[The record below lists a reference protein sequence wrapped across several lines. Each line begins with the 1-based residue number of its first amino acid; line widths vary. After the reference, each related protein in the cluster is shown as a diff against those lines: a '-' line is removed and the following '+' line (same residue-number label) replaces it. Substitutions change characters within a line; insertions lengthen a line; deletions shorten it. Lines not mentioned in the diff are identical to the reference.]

1 MAARPL
7 HINLNIKIG
16 NLMSSGA
23 VRTRPFLSTAQ
34 AVHEMAAAATA
45 ATTRIAMA
53 GGSYNTSNG
62 SACNSSASDD
72 ADYSL
77 TRLMSTAFQDND
89 DIVNGSFDYESDM

>member
-1 MAARPL
+1 MAVRLL
-7 HINLNIKIG
+7 HINLTIKVG
-16 NLMSSGA
+16 NLMLSGA

-45 ATTRIAMA
+45 ATIA

-72 ADYSL
+72 VDYSL
-77 TRLMSTAFQDND
+77 TRLMSTAFQDDD

>member
-1 MAARPL
+1 MAVRPL
-7 HINLNIKIG
+7 HINLTIKVG

-23 VRTRPFLSTAQ
+23 VRTRPFLSTATAQ
-34 AVHEMAAAATA
+34 AVHEMAAAATVTA
-45 ATTRIAMA
+45 AAIA
-53 GGSYNTSNG
+53 GGSYNTSDG

-77 TRLMSTAFQDND
+77 TRLMSTAFQDDD

>member
-1 MAARPL
+1 MAVRPL
-7 HINLNIKIG
+7 HINLTIKVG

-34 AVHEMAAAATA
+34 AVHEMAAAATVTA
-45 ATTRIAMA
+45 AAIA

-77 TRLMSTAFQDND
+77 TRLMSTAFQDDD
-89 DIVNGSFDYESDM
+89 DIVNCSFDYESDM